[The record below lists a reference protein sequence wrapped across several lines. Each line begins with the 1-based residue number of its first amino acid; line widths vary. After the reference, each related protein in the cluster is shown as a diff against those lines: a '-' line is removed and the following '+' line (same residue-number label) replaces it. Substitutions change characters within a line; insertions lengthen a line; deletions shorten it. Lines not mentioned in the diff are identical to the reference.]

1 MIRAADWIARML
13 LSLFGVTITRLWTE
27 EEDERTHL
35 SSHRAVRREIGKARG
50 RNNLSR
56 ERRGELLR
64 AVDVEQIPVRAIM
77 VPRPEVVAP
86 NTSGDLD
93 GASDR

>member
-1 MIRAADWIARML
+1 ML
-13 LSLFGVTITRLWTE
+13 LSLFGVTITRSWTE
-27 EEDERTHL
+27 GEHERTHL
-35 SSHRAVRREIGKARG
+35 SRHRAVRREIGKARG

-86 NTSGDLD
+86 NTSDDLD
-93 GASDR
+93 GASDQ